1 MNEAAHLV
9 KMVNQIA
16 ANFAFHDDAAE
27 RLADH
32 LQRFWAPSM
41 QESLFRL
48 VAEGE
53 AELDPL
59 VARAMEVLDR

>member
-1 MNEAAHLV
+1 MNEATNLV

-16 ANFAFHDDAAE
+16 ANVAFHEDAAE

-41 QESLFRL
+41 QESLAR
-48 VAEGE
+48 VAAAGK

-59 VARAMEVLDR
+59 VAEALEVLGR

>member
-16 ANFAFHDDAAE
+16 ANFAFHEDAAE

-32 LQRFWAPSM
+32 LRRFWAPSM
-41 QESLFRL
+41 QESLARL
-48 VAEGE
+48 LAEGE

-59 VARAMEVLDR
+59 VSKALEVLDR

>member
-1 MNEAAHLV
+1 MTEATHLV

-16 ANFAFHDDAAE
+16 ANVAFHKDAAE

-41 QESLFRL
+41 LESLAGLADER
-48 VAEGE
+48 E

-59 VARAMEVLDR
+59 VAEALEVLGR